1 MKIGLS
7 TYSLYGALETG
18 EMNVLDVIR
27 WVADNGGEHVEVV
40 PFGYSFDDDP
50 SLVDKVREQASKSGL
65 EISSYTIGAQFIQP
79 SEAEYEAEVARVM
92 KQVEV
97 GNRLGVKRMRHDVIS
112 RPPEEASI
120 ERFELDFP
128 KAVAACGRIAE
139 HAAGFG
145 ITTSV
150 ENHGYHMQSSDRV
163 RRLITAV
170 DRPNYRWTVD
180 VGNFVCVDEDPVAA
194 VKKAMPFASMVHVK
208 DFYLRPEHL
217 NPGEGWFPTAGGNHL
232 RGAILGQGDLDIR
245 SILRVVKQ
253 SGYDDCIS
261 VEFEGME
268 DCRLGSRIGMDN
280 LRRLWSE
287 V

>member
-1 MKIGLS
+1 MRIGLS
-7 TYSLYGALETG
+7 TYSLYGALENG

-27 WVADNGGEHVEVV
+27 WAADHGAEHVEVV
-40 PFGYSFDDDP
+40 PFGYSFDEDP
-50 SLVDKVREQASKSGL
+50 SLVDKIREQAAESRL
-65 EISSYTIGAQFIQP
+65 EISSYTLGAQFIQP
-79 SEAEYEAEVARVM
+79 TDEAYEAEVARVM
-92 KQVEV
+92 KQVEI

-112 RPPEEASI
+112 RPPEEAAI
-120 ERFELDFP
+120 ERFEKDFP
-128 KAVAACGRIAE
+128 KAVAACRRIAE

-163 RRLITAV
+163 RRLVTAV
-170 DRPNYRWTVD
+170 DRANYRWTVD
-180 VGNFVCVDEDPVAA
+180 VGNFACVDEDPVAA

-208 DFYLRPEHL
+208 DFYIRPERED
-217 NPGEGWFPTAGGNHL
+217 PGEGWFPTAAGNHL
-232 RGAILGQGDLDIR
+232 RGSILGQGDLDIR
-245 SILRVVKQ
+245 SILRVIKQ

-261 VEFEGME
+261 VEFEGLE
-268 DCRLGSRIGMDN
+268 ECRLGSRIGMDN